1 MKGNTVER
9 IVENYCSNKYLQ
21 MSGPGEGGAGPTEL
35 ADCDDLVAQRGRV
48 RRLREAGAADYEVR
62 PAVKGLELLLR
73 SVIREQGGLVR
84 RLSYDTAG
92 EAHYEEAV
100 ARLEA
105 LKAEFQE
112 VSGKVWREEGPTS
125 AEIGD
130 QRARL
135 TRLREEGADEYEVRK
150 AVSKLRSLLRELIL
164 AEIFLV
170 MELRSTRAGWSAI
183 TAAERRLTSLKAQ
196 FLADTGEEWSEVR
209 GEGPIFLTT
218 NQVRGNEIIPE
229 LGETVKQLRAEN
241 ILG

>member
-1 MKGNTVER
+1 
-9 IVENYCSNKYLQ
+9 
-21 MSGPGEGGAGPTEL
+21 MSGRVEGGAGPTEL
-35 ADCDDLVAQRGRV
+35 TDCDDLVAQRGRV
-48 RRLREAGAADYEVR
+48 QRLREAGAADYEVR

-135 TRLREEGADEYEVRK
+135 TKLREEGADEYEVRK

-183 TAAERRLTSLKAQ
+183 TAAERRLEALKAEFQ
-196 FLADTGEEWSEVR
+196 ADTGKEWSKMTE
-209 GEGPIFLTT
+209 EGPILLTS
-218 NQVRGNEIIPE
+218 NAVRGTEVMPD
-229 LGETVKQLRAEN
+229 LKGMTKDLRREN
-241 ILG
+241 IVR